1 MKLRDNGDTAF
12 PFTVEPG
19 RGTSVENHY
28 GMSLRDWFAGQVIAT
43 IVAEDIRAPKSL
55 DGAGRVA
62 VIAYEVADAMLEAR
76 KS

>member
-28 GMSLRDWFAGQVIAT
+28 GMSLRDWFAGQALT
-43 IVAEDIRAPKSL
+43 GLALNQK
-55 DGAGRVA
+55 
-62 VIAYEVADAMLEAR
+62 AYDFDPEGMAQWSFKVADAMLEAR